1 MYESKYRDRKKNEK
15 KMYALIVF
23 IIILFFTM
31 VQLVKQRRQA
41 AVIVPETVAITVP
54 ITVAEMVQ
62 KKEELK
68 LFCGIPFKVQH
79 HALGKIDA
87 ILNTWGRECDGIGF
101 FVDRGDKA
109 KFDEK
114 HQPYIFEID
123 MKRMSGEGKGLDGR
137 PAKHILE
144 R

>member
-1 MYESKYRDRKKNEK
+1 MSKYRDRKKLEK
-15 KMYALIVF
+15 KLYVIIVF
-23 IIILFFTM
+23 IIILFFTIM
-31 VQLVKQRRQA
+31 KIVKQRQA
-41 AVIVPETVAITVP
+41 IVPQIVPQIVPE
-54 ITVAEMVQ
+54 MVQ
-62 KKEELK
+62 NKELK

-87 ILNTWGRECDGIGF
+87 ILNTWGKECDGIGF

-109 KFDEK
+109 KFDKK

-123 MKRMSGEGKGLDGR
+123 MKRISGEGKGIDGR